1 MSLHAFV
8 LLCFPGGN
16 EKAEDLGEVLNGD
29 RMVLSA
35 YDLSFRVSREK
46 ETLCK
51 KTLSSQEASK
61 FREAVKN
68 DYYFQM
74 YYDDLPI
81 WGFIGKADQ
90 EPGAEGEVKAQGTF
104 KYFLFTHIHFE
115 IFFKGELRPL
125 LLKKSAP
132 P

>member
-1 MSLHAFV
+1 M
-8 LLCFPGGN
+8 
-16 EKAEDLGEVLNGD
+16 GEVLNGD

-35 YDLSFRVSREK
+35 YDLSFRVNREK

-51 KTLSSQEASK
+51 RTLTSQEVAQ
-61 FREAVKN
+61 FRESVKN

-81 WGFIGKADQ
+81 WGFIGKAEQDQ
-90 EPGAEGEVKAQGTF
+90 AEEGENKGS

-115 IFFKGELRPL
+115 IFYNGERIML
-125 LLKKSAP
+125 
-132 P
+132 